1 MLSRNYK
8 ILFSLRLLKSILTSF
23 VDVFLVLYF
32 INVSNNNILPLGIYK
47 LVAMVTVYLVV
58 FLLRNYCKSKNR
70 VWLMRIGI
78 ILYFIYFLAIIL
90 LKENVVDY
98 IYLIGLLY
106 GLEEGFYY
114 SVYNTIESDG
124 IENKDREKYLG
135 SYNGYKNIVSIIFP
149 LFFGGL
155 IQNSGFINTIIFVL
169 VIVVLEIIL
178 SVMLKDNNIPK
189 GDKTNLKEFKNDMK
203 KHPELK
209 SIIITNICSGLTY
222 SEGALSYVI
231 TIYIIKVFS
240 ESVSLG
246 IFTSIFSAISIIIVF
261 LFANVIKP
269 KYYIKLLGISLPI
282 TIVLL
287 CIMLFDCNFIT
298 VVLYNLFQTISRLL
312 SDLIKERNIFNF
324 SNIKTI
330 KKEYKV
336 EYFLTLETA
345 LFIGRV
351 ISNTLFILMAFL
363 NARFIMAIFV
373 LFVILQA
380 ASIIK
385 LQYDMNKCNAVNL
398 ELQN

>member
-1 MLSRNYK
+1 MLSKNYK
-8 ILFSLRLLKSILTSF
+8 VLFSLRLLKSILTNF

-47 LVAMVTVYLVV
+47 LVAMVTVWLVA

-70 VWLMRIGI
+70 IWLMRIGI
-78 ILYFIYFLAIIL
+78 VMYFIYFLSIIL
-90 LKENVVDY
+90 LKEQVVNY
-98 IYLIGLLY
+98 IYLIGFLY
-106 GLEEGFYY
+106 GLEEGFYF

-124 IENKDREKYLG
+124 IENKEREKYLG
-135 SYNGYKNIVSIIFP
+135 TYNGCKNIVSIIFP
-149 LFFGGL
+149 LFFGNL
-155 IQNSGFINTIIFVL
+155 IQNSGFINTVIFVL
-169 VIVVLEIIL
+169 MIVVLEIIL
-178 SVMLKDNNIPK
+178 SVILKDNNIPK
-189 GDKTNLKEFKNDMK
+189 GKKTNFKEFRDVMK

-209 SIIITNICSGLTY
+209 SIIRANICSGLTY

-246 IFTSIFSAISIIIVF
+246 IFTSIFSFISMIIGF
-261 LFANVIKP
+261 LFVKVIKP
-269 KYYIKLLGISLPI
+269 KYYIKLLTVTLPV
-282 TIVLL
+282 TIILL
-287 CIMLFDCNFIT
+287 CIMLLNCNFLT
-298 VVLYNLFQTISRLL
+298 VVLYNLFQTISKLL

-324 SNIKTI
+324 SNIETI

-363 NARFIMAIFV
+363 NAKFIMFIFV
-373 LFVILQA
+373 VFVIFQA
-380 ASIIK
+380 ISVIK
-385 LQYDMNKCNAVNL
+385 LQFDMNKYNAVN
-398 ELQN
+398 